1 MAALSLKLPDWLR
14 LPGPSSS
21 SATSGGLRGR
31 LLEPRYPSVAFDLDP
46 NNVAMVRIGR
56 RKKERFIASFKVEP
70 LPPDLIEMD
79 FYKVRLTQPDTF
91 RGVLQSLLKN
101 EPEKVVRASLL
112 LPDNYARVAILQ
124 FDDFPRRRSDAIQ
137 LVRWKTKKAVP
148 FKVEE
153 AAVDYMHL
161 PGAEAGVRI
170 LAVLTPK
177 SVVDEFLAVFSS
189 MGIQAGLVDLST
201 LSLLNLYRPL
211 LSRELVNGEESLV
224 ANVSGGFVTY
234 VIFRGEQM
242 VLFRCKP
249 FAIGVD
255 DSGGDGALRLMRREL
270 QASLLYY
277 REKLQG
283 TGIARAYLRVVGH
296 EPERVHAVFSD
307 QEDIAEIRPLDPRQA
322 IEVDGRLMGDDGD
335 AVLQRLS
342 PALGAVVGRNRP

>member
-1 MAALSLKLPDWLR
+1 MPGWLKLPEL
-14 LPGPSSS
+14 PSSGH
-21 SATSGGLRGR
+21 SAGGLRR
-31 LLEPRYPSVAFDLDP
+31 WLLEPRYPSVAFDLDP
-46 NNVAMVRIGR
+46 KNLAMVRIGR
-56 RKKERFIASFKVEP
+56 RKKERFIASYRVEA
-70 LPPDLIEMD
+70 LPEDLIEMD

-91 RGVLQSLLKN
+91 RAAVQNLLKD
-101 EPEKVVRASLL
+101 EPEKVLRASLL

-153 AAVDYMHL
+153 AVVDYMPL
-161 PGAEAGVRI
+161 PSAESGVKI
-170 LAVLTPK
+170 LAVLMPK
-177 SVVDEFLAVFSS
+177 SVIEEFEAVFNS

-201 LSLLNLYRPL
+201 LSLLNLYRPV
-211 LSRELVNGEESLV
+211 LSAELRSGEECLV

-249 FAIGVD
+249 FATGVED
-255 DSGGDGALRLMRREL
+255 AAGEGALRLMRREL

-277 REKLQG
+277 REKLDG

-296 EPERVHAVFSD
+296 EPERVHAVFAD
-307 QEDIAEIRPLDPRQA
+307 QEDIAEIRPLDPKPM
-322 IEVDGRLMGDDGD
+322 IDVDGRLSGEDGE

-342 PALGAVVGRNRP
+342 PALGAVLGRSRT